1 VDGTDSHKLL
11 SFSMPYSWYNQI
23 QMYSYDKEKIAFIT
37 DEVNFYYEVMPF
49 SLKNAGATY

>member
-1 VDGTDSHKLL
+1 
-11 SFSMPYSWYNQI
+11 MPYSWYNQI